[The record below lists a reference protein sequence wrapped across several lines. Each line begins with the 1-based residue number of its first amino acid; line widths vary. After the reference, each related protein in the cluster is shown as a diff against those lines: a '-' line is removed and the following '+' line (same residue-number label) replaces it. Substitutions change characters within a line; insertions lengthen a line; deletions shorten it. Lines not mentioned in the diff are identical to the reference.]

1 MAKLILYSPYYKA
14 GENHM
19 GGYAVYLATRT
30 NVELPKDTKLDLP
43 ATKKQKDLIERM
55 LKDYPLSKEL
65 LEYNDYIAK
74 PTVGNASEYIS
85 RVLESIANEEGFGTY
100 AKYMATRPGAE
111 KIATHGLFSDTGKPI
126 ILSRVE
132 KELNEYEG
140 NVWTHIISLRREDA
154 ARLGFDNVKTW
165 QDLLSAK
172 KNIIASNMNIDP
184 KNFKWYAAFH
194 NEGHHPHVHMI
205 AYSTNPNEAYLG
217 KVGIRN
223 IKSCLAK
230 EIFKDDLLHIYKEQT
245 QYRDEI
251 KIRAEDIADKIIS
264 DLHSGLPEN
273 DLICRLLF
281 ELNGKLKTVKGKKVY
296 GYLKPEL
303 KVLVDSIVDELEK
316 DEHIKQL
323 YNLWYAEK
331 DKIVSNYTNEKLKRN
346 PLSQN
351 KEFKS
356 LRNMIIR
363 QALQLDD
370 LVMVF
375 DDDETDEPFIFS
387 EDETEFEPPDDIPD
401 EYYSL
406 NSFEKYRLAKE
417 FLDETS
423 DEYNPERGLSLMW
436 EAAED
441 GNSFAQYRLG
451 KFLVQGI
458 ICEKDITSGLYW
470 LEKSANQDNE
480 WAEYYLGKQYLGN
493 GDIEKNSKRSI
504 YLLKNACKQGN
515 RFAQYTLACQY
526 LFSEKY
532 TDKQISAVHL
542 LELSAKQNFAPAEK
556 MLAFM
561 LIKGE
566 LISKDDVRASRLLE
580 HSVQLGDDKAQYA
593 LAKLL
598 LKSDTVTKDIPR
610 AVKLLYTASQS
621 GNEWAQLLLG
631 KMLLFGK
638 EIPKN
643 EKEGLYFLKASAEQG
658 NIYAT
663 AILKNRDDY
672 MRMLAITSL
681 MGLIGY
687 ACNLF
692 YRKLDDNKQKSNM
705 RMGRK
710 KKRKL
715 MDKKMAMR
723 FRE

>member
-14 GENHM
+14 GENNM

-43 ATKKQKDLIERM
+43 ATKKQKDLIEKM
-55 LKDYPLSKEL
+55 LKDYPMSKEL
-65 LEYNDYIAK
+65 LEYDDYIAK

-85 RVLESIANEEGFGTY
+85 RVLESIATEEGFGTY

-356 LRNMIIR
+356 IRNMIIR

-387 EDETEFEPPDDIPD
+387 EDETEFEPPDNIPD

-451 KFLVQGI
+451 KILVQGI

-526 LFSEKY
+526 LFSEDY
-532 TDKQISAVHL
+532 TDKQISAVRL

-566 LISKDDVRASRLLE
+566 LIPKDDVRASRLLE

-598 LKSDTVTKDIPR
+598 LKSDIVAKDIPR
-610 AVKLLYTASQS
+610 AVKLLYSASQS

-663 AILKNRDDY
+663 AILQNRDDY

-681 MGLIGY
+681 IRLIGY

-692 YRKLDDNKQKSNM
+692 YRKLDDDKQKSNM

-715 MDKKMAMR
+715 MDKKIAMR

>member
-1 MAKLILYSPYYKA
+1 
-14 GENHM
+14 M
-19 GGYAVYLATRT
+19 GGYAVYLATREG
-30 NVELPKDTKLDLP
+30 VELPKNTKLDLP
-43 ATKKQKDLIERM
+43 ATKKQQSLIEKM
-55 LKDYPLSKEL
+55 IKDYPLSKEL
-65 LEYNDYIAK
+65 LEYSDYISK

-85 RVLESIANEEGFGTY
+85 RVLESIANEEEFGTY

-132 KELNEYEG
+132 KELNKYEG

-154 ARLGFDNVKTW
+154 VRLGFDNVKDW
-165 QDLLSAK
+165 QYLLSAK

-264 DLHSGLPEN
+264 DLHNGLPEN

-323 YNLWYAEK
+323 YNLWDAEK

-356 LRNMIIR
+356 VRNMIIR

-375 DDDETDEPFIFS
+375 DDDETDEPFIFL
-387 EDETEFEPPDDIPD
+387 EEETEFEPPDDIPD

-451 KFLVQGI
+451 KILVQGI

-526 LFSEKY
+526 LFSEDY
-532 TDKQISAVHL
+532 TDKQISAVRL

-566 LISKDDVRASRLLE
+566 LIPKDDVRASRLLE

-598 LKSDTVTKDIPR
+598 LKSDTVTKDTER
-610 AVKLLYTASQS
+610 AVKLLYSASQTR
-621 GNEWAQLLLG
+621 NEWAQLLLG

-638 EIPKN
+638 EISKN
-643 EKEGLYFLKASAEQG
+643 EREGLYFLKASAEQG

-663 AILKNRDDY
+663 AILQNRDDY
-672 MRMLAITSL
+672 IRMLAVNSL
-681 MGLIGY
+681 IRLIGY

-692 YRKLDDNKQKSNM
+692 YRKLDDDKQKSNM
-705 RMGRK
+705 RIGTK

-715 MDKKMAMR
+715 MAKKMAQGLR
-723 FRE
+723 T

>member
-1 MAKLILYSPYYKA
+1 
-14 GENHM
+14 M
-19 GGYAVYLATRT
+19 GGYAVYLATREG
-30 NVELPKDTKLDLP
+30 VELPKNTKLDLP
-43 ATKKQKDLIERM
+43 ATKKQQSLIEKM

-65 LEYNDYIAK
+65 LEYSDYISK

-85 RVLESIANEEGFGTY
+85 RVLESIASEEGFGTY
-100 AKYMATRPGAE
+100 AKYMATRPGAQ

-154 ARLGFDNVKTW
+154 ARLGFDNVKAW
-165 QDLLSAK
+165 QLLLNASRDEIAK
-172 KNIIASNMNIDP
+172 QMRIKP
-184 KNFKWYAAFH
+184 EHFKWYAAFH

-251 KIRAEDIADKIIS
+251 KISAEDIADKIIS

-281 ELNGKLKTVKGKKVY
+281 ELNGKLKAVKGKKVY

-356 LRNMIIR
+356 IRNMIIR

-387 EDETEFEPPDDIPD
+387 EDETEFDPPDDIPD

-526 LFSEKY
+526 LFSEEY
-532 TDKQISAVHL
+532 TDKQISAVRL

-566 LISKDDVRASRLLE
+566 LIPKDDVRASRLLE

-598 LKSDTVTKDIPR
+598 LKSDTVAKDIPR
-610 AVKLLYTASQS
+610 AVKLLYSASQN

-631 KMLLFGK
+631 KMLLFGN

-643 EKEGLYFLKASAEQG
+643 EKEGLYFLKLSAKQG
-658 NIYAT
+658 NIYAS
-663 AILKNRDDY
+663 AILQNRDDY
-672 MRMLAITSL
+672 MRMLAVTSL
-681 MGLIGY
+681 IRLIGY

-692 YRKLDDNKQKSNM
+692 YRKLDDDKQKSNM

-710 KKRKL
+710 KKRKF
-715 MDKKMAMR
+715 MDKKMAIG
-723 FRE
+723 FRS

>member
-1 MAKLILYSPYYKA
+1 MAKLILYSPFYKSD
-14 GENHM
+14 EKNM
-19 GGYAVYLATRT
+19 GGYAVYLATREG
-30 NVELPKDTKLDLP
+30 VEFPKNTKLDLP
-43 ATKKQKDLIERM
+43 ATKKQQSLIDKM

-65 LEYNDYIAK
+65 LEYSDYISK

-154 ARLGFDNVKTW
+154 ARLGFDNVKAW
-165 QDLLSAK
+165 QLLLNASRDEIAK
-172 KNIIASNMNIDP
+172 QMRIKP
-184 KNFKWYAAFH
+184 EHFKWYAAFH

-251 KIRAEDIADKIIS
+251 KIRAEDIANKIIS

-281 ELNGKLKTVKGKKVY
+281 ELNGKLKTVKGKKIY

-303 KVLVDSIVDELEK
+303 KVLVNSIVDELEK
-316 DEHIKQL
+316 DKRIKAL
-323 YNLWYAEK
+323 YQLWYAEK
-331 DKIVSNYTNEKLKRN
+331 DKIVNNYTNEKLERK

-356 LRNMIIR
+356 IRNMIIR

-387 EDETEFEPPDDIPD
+387 EEETEFEPPDDIPD

-526 LFSEKY
+526 LFSEEY
-532 TDKQISAVHL
+532 TDKQISAVRL

-638 EIPKN
+638 GIPKN

-681 MGLIGY
+681 MRLIGY

-692 YRKLDDNKQKSNM
+692 YRKLDDDKQKSNM

-715 MDKKMAMR
+715 MDKKMAIG
-723 FRE
+723 FRS

>member
-1 MAKLILYSPYYKA
+1 
-14 GENHM
+14 M
-19 GGYAVYLATRT
+19 GGYAVYLATRKG
-30 NVELPKDTKLDLP
+30 VELPKNTKLDLP
-43 ATKKQKDLIERM
+43 ATKKQQSLIDKM

-65 LEYNDYIAK
+65 LEYSDYISK

-85 RVLESIANEEGFGTY
+85 RVLESIVSEEGFGTY

-154 ARLGFDNVKTW
+154 ARLGFDNVKMW

-205 AYSTNPNEAYLG
+205 AYSNNPNEAYLG

-264 DLHSGLPEN
+264 DLHNGLPEN

-303 KVLVDSIVDELEK
+303 KFLVDSIVDELEK

-356 LRNMIIR
+356 MRNMIIR

-401 EYYSL
+401 EYYSF

-417 FLDETS
+417 LLDETS
-423 DEYNPERGLSLMW
+423 GEYNPERGLSLMW

-451 KFLVQGI
+451 EILVQGI

-493 GDIEKNSKRSI
+493 GDIERNSNRSI

-526 LFSEKY
+526 LFSEEY
-532 TDKQISAVHL
+532 TDKQNSAVRL

-598 LKSDTVTKDIPR
+598 LKSDTVTKDTER
-610 AVKLLYTASQS
+610 AVKLLYSASQS

-638 EIPKN
+638 EIPKD
-643 EKEGLYFLKASAEQG
+643 EKEGVYFLKASAEQG

-663 AILKNRDDY
+663 AILQNRDDY
-672 MRMLAITSL
+672 MRMLAVNSL
-681 MGLIGY
+681 IRLIGY

-692 YRKLDDNKQKSNM
+692 YRKLDDDKQKSNM

-715 MDKKMAMR
+715 MDKKMALKLKC
-723 FRE
+723 

>member
-1 MAKLILYSPYYKA
+1 
-14 GENHM
+14 M
-19 GGYAVYLATRT
+19 GGYAVYLATREG
-30 NVELPKDTKLDLP
+30 VELPKNTKLDLP
-43 ATKKQKDLIERM
+43 ATKKQQSLIEKM
-55 LKDYPLSKEL
+55 IKDYPLSKEL
-65 LEYNDYIAK
+65 LEYSDYISK

-154 ARLGFDNVKTW
+154 VRLGFDNVKDW
-165 QDLLSAK
+165 QYLLSAK

-230 EIFKDDLLHIYKEQT
+230 EIFKDDLLNIYKEQT

-303 KVLVDSIVDELEK
+303 KVLVDSIIDELEK

-356 LRNMIIR
+356 IRNMIIR

-406 NSFEKYRLAKE
+406 NSFEKYRLARE

-451 KFLVQGI
+451 KILVQGI

-526 LFSEKY
+526 LFSEEY
-532 TDKQISAVHL
+532 TDKQISAVRL

-566 LISKDDVRASRLLE
+566 LIPKDDVRASRLLE

-598 LKSDTVTKDIPR
+598 LKSDTVAKDTER
-610 AVKLLYTASQS
+610 AVKLLYFASQS

-638 EIPKN
+638 EIPKD
-643 EKEGLYFLKASAEQG
+643 EKEGVYFLKASAEQG
-658 NIYAT
+658 NIYAS
-663 AILKNRDDY
+663 AILQNRDDY
-672 MRMLAITSL
+672 MRMLAVNSL
-681 MGLIGY
+681 IRLIGY

-692 YRKLDDNKQKSNM
+692 YRKLDDDKQKSNM
-705 RMGRK
+705 RIGKK

-715 MDKKMAMR
+715 MDRKMAMR